1 MSVIVE
7 WVSLALVGIAGGGAA
22 RAVVRRRAVRR
33 AADAEAGE
41 SFEMPCRV
49 AWVEVTGRKGMV
61 YGKLAASRSG
71 VAFERR
77 YRGPVVVPEATFVK
91 AEPSWRG
98 GLVVL
103 HYRSAEGSGI
113 RILVAE
119 ADTVTV
125 RRLLNPQAPGVPG

>member
-7 WVSLALVGIAGGGAA
+7 WVFLALAAAAGGSVA
-22 RAVVRRRAVRR
+22 RGVVRRRAVRR
-33 AADAEAGE
+33 AAAAEAGE
-41 SFEMPCRV
+41 SFEIPSRV

-71 VAFERR
+71 VAFARR
-77 YRGPVVVPEATFVK
+77 FRDPVVVPEATFVK
-91 AEPSWRG
+91 TEPSRRG

-103 HYRSAEGSGI
+103 HYRSADGSGI

-119 ADTVTV
+119 AEAVTV
-125 RRLLNPQAPGVPG
+125 RRLLSP